1 MQNGIEEKSHNERI
15 NSHPSP
21 KNDKIQAI
29 KKSLKGS
36 YLLNTTCIKWWRLG
50 DCLGFAPRSESSA
63 FKPYG
68 LVAPFLRY
76 PDLRPSANPLEL

>member
-1 MQNGIEEKSHNERI
+1 MHS
-15 NSHPSP
+15 
-21 KNDKIQAI
+21 
-29 KKSLKGS
+29 
-36 YLLNTTCIKWWRLG
+36 CILWWRLG